1 MKTRMFQG
9 GKDCKNRYKAYY
21 YRHSTTYGRAHREA
35 VIFKSEKL
43 DRNTHPERKG
53 AGILSNGGQHRNE
66 VI

>member
-21 YRHSTTYGRAHREA
+21 YRHSTAYGRAHREA

-43 DRNTHPERKG
+43 DRNTHPEKKG
-53 AGILSNGGQHRNE
+53 IWGLSNEEEASKE
-66 VI
+66 VS